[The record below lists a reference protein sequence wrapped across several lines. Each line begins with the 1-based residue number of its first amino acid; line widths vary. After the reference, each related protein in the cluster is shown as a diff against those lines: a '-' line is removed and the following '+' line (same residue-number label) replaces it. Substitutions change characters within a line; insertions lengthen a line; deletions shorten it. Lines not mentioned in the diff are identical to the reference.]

1 MPRRLNTQSKMP
13 PRCGNREGFGFG
25 ITERQYDGA
34 DGMSVAIPAS
44 AVEPLPLPVSR
55 WTCISPAWRR
65 VIPALA
71 RRQATPIRP
80 LELFD
85 RGKIITCVL
94 CCPLCGDTHQSSVL
108 CYGSPPLVFSVS
120 AFPVAHTVRRQLAAL
135 WGDFKHTGDSTV
147 KRRLAADM
155 KLGKRILVSFE
166 QLAELNQL
174 PPP

>member
-1 MPRRLNTQSKMP
+1 
-13 PRCGNREGFGFG
+13 
-25 ITERQYDGA
+25 
-34 DGMSVAIPAS
+34 MSVANPAA
-44 AVEPLPLPVSR
+44 AVALLPLPVSR

-94 CCPLCGDTHQSSVL
+94 CYPLCGDTHQSSVL

-120 AFPVAHTVRRQLAAL
+120 AFPVAYTVRCQLAAL
-135 WGDFKHTGDSTV
+135 WGDFKHTTDSAA

-155 KLGKRILVSFE
+155 KLGERILVSFE
-166 QLAELNQL
+166 QLAELNHL